1 MLCLSW
7 QGYAQRYF
15 LSSKTRGVRMAKD
28 LPVSGHNTVAGH
40 ALEEEIYIS
49 ASAVQGGKLTQR
61 NCLVS
66 RLLLKKKKRTSSA
79 PPVLL
84 KRNNNARCTLYKAWP
99 CQHTGGVLREGL
111 CSGFQVT
118 VRCRCKTH
126 SKQLYLANTR
136 SATDIHRSRILQYL
150 ESLR

>member
-1 MLCLSW
+1 
-7 QGYAQRYF
+7 
-15 LSSKTRGVRMAKD
+15 MAKD

-84 KRNNNARCTLYKAWP
+84 KRNNNARCTLYKA
-99 CQHTGGVLREGL
+99 
-111 CSGFQVT
+111 
-118 VRCRCKTH
+118 
-126 SKQLYLANTR
+126 
-136 SATDIHRSRILQYL
+136 
-150 ESLR
+150 